1 MRRLLSIILCLCMLS
16 LTLSSC
22 NAPNGGVTEES
33 ESSPSVTD
41 TEAVTETDAEGN
53 PVTTEGAE
61 TQAPPSSSPSEGG
74 SQGGSENQ
82 PLTGDAYYAVMNYRN
97 DVLTPLKNDFRS
109 RTAVTYRG
117 INGKDVT
124 AYTFYREPNEGMNNP
139 NFAQAVMLW
148 QCIQYKIA
156 HPEEKVVATFSTFHL
171 SVRAAA
177 CLDPKSAE
185 YGRMENL
192 YDKEYDEATGY
203 YRVSWLM
210 VDAAR
215 HGVEMLVIGDLDAAA
230 ASMSNGTS
238 VPDGDHYQY
247 FMDYLDD
254 DALIAGKK
262 IGDFLTFRRADWT
275 SYGDKS
281 ATDMMH
287 LKICTVSHRLGNDG
301 TEHGPAI
308 WMGSINLDGV
318 NDLGY
323 NQHNSIQSGVVI
335 TEHEELRRV
344 MYNYMNLLKDY
355 CGQEDVTA
363 FRNLVIS
370 RTTKQVALLR
380 EGRGAEIPADE
391 QIVYMGSESD
401 SVFELYFTPFGGN
414 QNQWDVTYNPFCR
427 YLGKLLAGADGENW
441 IQLIWNNVKFKAS
454 YGLAD
459 TMTSVIAKAFL
470 KNQHEEDLLLLH
482 LPGMDLSAF
491 EGLPVTERVR
501 LNTRWFNYHIKDLQL
516 SYVENGQRQWVV
528 VYNTLNMHEG
538 SMAYQ
543 SNVMLIVKEN
553 EETGNHF
560 YTDYAILTTPD
571 ANFEKYRID
580 PKQ

>member
-1 MRRLLSIILCLCMLS
+1 MRQLLSIILCLCML
-16 LTLSSC
+16 LVTLSAC
-22 NAPNGGVTEES
+22 NVPAPDGGVTSESETSSESTGTEAAES
-33 ESSPSVTD
+33 ESSSAS
-41 TEAVTETDAEGN
+41 TEAVTVETEETTADTTPADSEPTG
-53 PVTTEGAE
+53 PVEVVKD
-61 TQAPPSSSPSEGG
+61 
-74 SQGGSENQ
+74 
-82 PLTGDAYYAVMNYRN
+82 DAYYAALNRR
-97 DVLTPLKNDFRS
+97 DEVLAPLDNDFRS

-124 AYTFYREPNEGMNNP
+124 AYTLYREPNEGMNNP

-148 QCIQYKIA
+148 QCMRYKIA
-156 HPEEKVVATFSTFHL
+156 HPEERVVATFSTFHL

-177 CLDPKSAE
+177 CLDPESEE

-192 YDKEYDEATGY
+192 YGKEYDEETGY

-230 ASMSNGTS
+230 ASMSDGTS

-254 DALIAGKK
+254 DSLIEGKK

-287 LKICTVSHRLGNDG
+287 LKICTVSHRLANDG

-308 WMGSINLDGV
+308 WLGSINLDGV

-323 NQHNSIQSGVVI
+323 NQHNSIQSGVVV

-344 MYNYMNLLKDY
+344 MFNYMNLLKDY

-370 RTTKQVALLR
+370 RTTEQVALIR
-380 EGRGAEIPADE
+380 EGREAEIPSDE
-391 QIVYMGSESD
+391 QIVYMGSEND

-427 YLGKLLAGADGENW
+427 YLGKLLNNATGEDA
-441 IQLIWNNVKFKAS
+441 IQLIWNNVKFKS
-454 YGLAD
+454 NYGLAD
-459 TMTSVIAKAFL
+459 TMGSVIAKAFL
-470 KNQHEEDLLLLH
+470 KNQHAEDLLLLH
-482 LPGMDLSAF
+482 LPSMDLEPFAA
-491 EGLPVTERVR
+491 LPRNERVR
-501 LNTRWFNYHIKDLQL
+501 LNTRWFNYHIKDLML
-516 SYVENGQRQWVV
+516 SYVEEGQRQWVV

-543 SNVMLIVKEN
+543 ANLMLIVKET

-571 ANFEKYRID
+571 ADFEQYRID
-580 PKQ
+580 PKN